1 MLRSKIKEEDK
12 WDLTK
17 YFKNDKEYEKM
28 YNETLNLL
36 DDMVSRK
43 GTIMRSANDL
53 YEFLVLDDKLSIN
66 LEKIYVYSYILMVFV
81 IISAYEKD
89 FIILFSVNSIKKT
102 QLYNFINLASYVSYL
117 FLPKLYFIFKVLPK
131 CGIRAFL
138 II

>member
-66 LEKIYVYSYILMVFV
+66 LEKIYVYSYILMVLV
-81 IISAYEKD
+81 IMSA
-89 FIILFSVNSIKKT
+89 
-102 QLYNFINLASYVSYL
+102 
-117 FLPKLYFIFKVLPK
+117 
-131 CGIRAFL
+131 
-138 II
+138 